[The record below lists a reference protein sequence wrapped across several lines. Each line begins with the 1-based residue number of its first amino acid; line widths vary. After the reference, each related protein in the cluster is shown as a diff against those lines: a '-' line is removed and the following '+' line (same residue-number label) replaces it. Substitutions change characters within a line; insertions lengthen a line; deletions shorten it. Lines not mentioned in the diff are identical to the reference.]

1 MHSPGAGATG
11 QARLALEHVNDFT
24 SGLFVTCIA
33 RHQQHFTQATGA
45 FVLTRLLVAAD
56 VAVLELHSSLASGFT
71 SPHSASEQS
80 VDLTVLATLL

>member
-11 QARLALEHVNDFT
+11 QAHLALEHVNDFT

-45 FVLTRLLVAAD
+45 FVLTSSLVAAD
-56 VAVLELHSSLASGFT
+56 VAVLELHSSLAS
-71 SPHSASEQS
+71 
-80 VDLTVLATLL
+80 TVWRSDHFSTQCFRTVC